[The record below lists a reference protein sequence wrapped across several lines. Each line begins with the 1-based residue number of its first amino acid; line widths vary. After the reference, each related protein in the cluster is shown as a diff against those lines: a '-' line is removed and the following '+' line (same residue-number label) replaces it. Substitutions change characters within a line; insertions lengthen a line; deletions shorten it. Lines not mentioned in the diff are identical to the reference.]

1 MPEMLGSCPRGNE
14 GAATVTSASQHIE
27 SEGDDKIEG
36 LQLVYMTGTKID
48 GSLDRD
54 DTGYPYRL
62 EVNLSPPQLMEV
74 AFIMLHGGSEQIV
87 VRAQAREAIDKFIE
101 LNAFSRHPRF
111 RWMTITGPDH
121 LRVEFHR

>member
-1 MPEMLGSCPRGNE
+1 MTAR
-14 GAATVTSASQHIE
+14 SQHIE

-48 GSLDRD
+48 GSEDRD
-54 DTGYPYRL
+54 DTGYPFRL

-74 AFIMLHGGSEQIV
+74 TFIMLHGGSEKIV
-87 VRAQAREAIDKFIE
+87 VRAKTREAIDKFIE
-101 LNAFSRHPRF
+101 LNDLAKHPRL
-111 RWMTITGPDH
+111 RWTVITGPED